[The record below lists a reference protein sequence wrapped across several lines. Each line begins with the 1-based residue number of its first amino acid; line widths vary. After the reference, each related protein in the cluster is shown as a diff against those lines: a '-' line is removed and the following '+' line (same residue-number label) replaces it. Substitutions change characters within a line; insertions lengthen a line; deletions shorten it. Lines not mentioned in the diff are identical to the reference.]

1 MKTLIITGGNS
12 QIVKNSF
19 KYLSNFYATYSS
31 VIIFS
36 SLPVNYTTPENCI
49 NQNHHYGKEYVIN
62 SALEKTDTI
71 DIIHTA
77 AATPSIYKDDE
88 SSYIHINYEQPKYL
102 LERIKSKLN
111 KVFYISTSSVYDFE
125 NDEKIIFEDSPKISK
140 DKNIYGY
147 SKLLFEEYLKKSNH
161 DYLTIRVPV
170 MITKDVKNN
179 FISKLKQNI
188 DHKNDILI
196 GFPNELFNSF
206 GYDRDIYEII
216 NVYLG
221 SKNIDV
227 RGSFNISTN
236 NPVSLGSL
244 LNNIGIHNFKDV
256 IYPRKPKLISNEKLQ
271 QVIGIK
277 LSDTSQVFKQ
287 FIGN

>member
-125 NDEKIIFEDSPKISK
+125 NDEKIIFEDSPKTTK
-140 DKNIYGY
+140 EKNVYGY
-147 SKLLFEEYLKKSNH
+147 SKLLFEEYLNQSGLH
-161 DYLTIRVPV
+161 YLAIRVPV
-170 MITKDVKNN
+170 MITKNVKNN
-179 FISKLKQNI
+179 FMSKLKQNI
-188 DHKNDILI
+188 DQKNKISV

-206 GYDRDIYEII
+206 GYDQDIYKLIET
-216 NVYLG
+216 YLVVEN
-221 SKNIDV
+221 KDI

-236 NPVSLGSL
+236 NPVSLASL
-244 LNNIGIHNFKDV
+244 LNAIGIEDFEEV
-256 IYPRKPKLISNEKLQ
+256 VYPRKPKLISNEKLQ
-271 QVIGIK
+271 KGLGIK
-277 LSDTSQVFKQ
+277 LSDTSEVFKQ